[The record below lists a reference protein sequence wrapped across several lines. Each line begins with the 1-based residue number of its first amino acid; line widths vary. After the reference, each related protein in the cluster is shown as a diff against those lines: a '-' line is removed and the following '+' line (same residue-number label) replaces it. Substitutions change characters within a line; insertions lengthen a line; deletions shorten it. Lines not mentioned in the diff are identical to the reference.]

1 MIDFSRLEYNI
12 KHEKLL
18 TKRLKSSTIVNCNE
32 NKKLIEVINKMKD
45 NKVYLTDE
53 GFLELE
59 EELNELKNVKRP
71 EVIKALK
78 EARAL
83 GDLSENAD
91 YDAARAEQAQVEGRI
106 QELEK
111 IMENVHIIEKGETD
125 KVSLGTTVKIK
136 YVDDDEIE
144 EYRIVGSKEADP
156 SNNKISN
163 ESPIAKAIMNGKV
176 GEIKKVA
183 SPNGEYEVE
192 IVAIC

>member
-1 MIDFSRLEYNI
+1 M
-12 KHEKLL
+12 
-18 TKRLKSSTIVNCNE
+18 T
-32 NKKLIEVINKMKD
+32 D

-59 EELNELKNVKRP
+59 EELQELKNVKRP

-111 IMENVHIIEKGETD
+111 IIENAHIIEKGSTD

-136 YVDDDEIE
+136 YIEDDEID
-144 EYRIVGSKEADP
+144 EYRIVGSNEADP

-163 ESPIAKAIMNGKV
+163 ESPIAKAIMNAKV
-176 GEIKKVA
+176 GDIKKVE

-192 IVAIC
+192 VVEIC